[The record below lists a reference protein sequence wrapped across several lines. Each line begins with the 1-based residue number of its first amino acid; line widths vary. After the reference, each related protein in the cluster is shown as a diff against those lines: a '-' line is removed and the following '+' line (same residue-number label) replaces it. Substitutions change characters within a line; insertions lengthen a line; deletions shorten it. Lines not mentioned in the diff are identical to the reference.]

1 MGVADIVPN
10 IEVCRVTCIDNITL
24 VALRY
29 IGFGIRL
36 YLQGIRETAGLSL
49 GWAVLAEPPSQ
60 TRYCSAGARNDHT
73 NLDLS

>member
-10 IEVCRVTCIDNITL
+10 IEVCRVTCIDNTTFA
-24 VALRY
+24 ALRQRR
-29 IGFGIRL
+29 GIRL